1 MIAIASTEANPL
13 STVIEH
19 TAVIDKEQTEQNYE
33 NHLFLHKNHNKV
45 SENLLY
51 HMEYK
56 MVFNITKLMR
66 MVRLLK
72 SMQFS

>member
-1 MIAIASTEANPL
+1 MIAITSTEANPL

-33 NHLFLHKNHNKV
+33 NLQFLHKNHNKV

-56 MVFNITKLMR
+56 MIFNKTKLMR